1 VPKDVYVPNQ
11 DDMRK

>member
-11 DDMRK
+11 DDIRS